1 LVRYIADSDEDAPTL
16 HEPEPNAH
24 LVLLVEGRVSQS
36 FPLRGEV
43 SLGRDKSN
51 GVVVSDQ
58 KVSRHHA
65 SLTPIGDA
73 FIVADRGSANGT
85 YLNGILLTQ
94 PTRLKDMDRITVGD
108 TQFLFNTSGAS
119 PHAAIGPQPASA
131 VPIILARSP
140 TQDAPSLLPS
150 INDRSIWLV
159 VGCLALVIVGLL
171 LMLAV
176 LLGIYLGSGQVVGVM
191 SLIR

>member
-1 LVRYIADSDEDAPTL
+1 
-16 HEPEPNAH
+16 
-24 LVLLVEGRVSQS
+24 VSQS

-108 TQFLFNTSGAS
+108 TQFLFNTSAAS

-131 VPIILARSP
+131 VPISLARSP

-176 LLGIYLGSGQVVGVM
+176 LLGVYLGSGQVVGVV